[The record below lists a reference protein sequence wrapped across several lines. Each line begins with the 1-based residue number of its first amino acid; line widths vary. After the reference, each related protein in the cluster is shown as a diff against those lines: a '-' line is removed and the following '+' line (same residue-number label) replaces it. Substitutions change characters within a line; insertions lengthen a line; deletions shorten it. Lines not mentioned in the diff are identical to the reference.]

1 MGWVLK
7 LVGFPAGAASDS
19 VVVNDAIDAIETILH
34 RYPVLY
40 RPIKVSEM
48 QLAARLNARKNSG
61 FDHLCLDG
69 ERVQNVSAP
78 R

>member
-1 MGWVLK
+1 MAWVLK
-7 LVGFPAGAASDS
+7 LVGFPAGTASDS
-19 VVVNDAIDAIETILH
+19 VVVNDAVDAIETILH

-40 RPIKVSEM
+40 RPIVVPEM

-61 FDHLCLDG
+61 FDHLCLDTQ
-69 ERVQNVSAP
+69 RVQNVSTP